1 MGLGIII
8 SLGLYLFRKRRSQD
22 YQEAGVN
29 GSTGMALPPR
39 MLEQRHAEEM
49 CTEQQ
54 WELSGNVRTELN
66 GNARSELDGSGRS
79 EMEARWRIGW

>member
-8 SLGLYLFRKRRSQD
+8 LLGLYLFRKRRSQD

-29 GSTGMALPPR
+29 KSTRMVSPPR
-39 MLEQRHAEEM
+39 TLEQRHAEEIS
-49 CTEQQ
+49 TEQQ
-54 WELSGNVRTELN
+54 WELN

-79 EMEARWRIGW
+79 EMEARWRIEG